1 MLISCVVAA
10 EMNTGAAVLKGLP
23 SSELELDAIAE
34 KMKERRRSGSEL
46 ESDGEWYHERECE
59 ATQLN

>member
-1 MLISCVVAA
+1 
-10 EMNTGAAVLKGLP
+10 MNTGAAVLKGLP